1 MTSCVFEWYKC
12 IYKNDITTQNKLIYK
27 IIVFAL
33 IYTDQAFE
41 SNIKIA
47 ILH

>member
-1 MTSCVFEWYKC
+1 MIQMYIQKWHYNIKQ
-12 IYKNDITTQNKLIYK
+12 INIYK

-41 SNIKIA
+41 SIIKIA